1 MKHVVGVSL
10 GSSTRNHS
18 AEITIL
24 DSKCKI
30 ERIGTDGS
38 IEKAIEL
45 IKELDGKVDAFG
57 LGGIDLYIYAGGK
70 RYTFRDARR
79 IAKAAIKTPIVDGSG
94 LKDTLERL
102 VIGYLIEQGYKIEGT
117 KVLMV
122 CAADRFGMAESF
134 YQAGAD
140 IIFGDLIFAL
150 GIPIPIKSLK
160 TLNRAIRVIAPIACN
175 LPFKMLYPIGEKQ
188 EVMDVKFETYF
199 RDAEIIAGD
208 FHFIRRHMPTDLEG
222 KTVITNTITTNDL
235 KLLKERGVKEL
246 ITTTPEIGGRS
257 FGTNVM
263 EGLIVALAGK
273 KAINNPEEYY
283 KILQQ
288 IDFKPRIVNFE
299 EEEEII

>member
-24 DSKCKI
+24 NSKCKI

-38 IEKAIEL
+38 IEKAIAL

-57 LGGIDLYIYAGGK
+57 LGGIDLYVYAGEK
-70 RYTFRDARR
+70 RYTFRDARK
-79 IAKAAIKTPIVDGSG
+79 IADAACKTPIVDGSG

-102 VIGYLIEQGYKIEGT
+102 TINYLIKQGYKIEDA

-122 CAADRFGMAESF
+122 CGADRYGMAESF
-134 YQAGAD
+134 CQAGANVT
-140 IIFGDLIFAL
+140 FGDLMFPF
-150 GIPIPIKSLK
+150 GIPIPIKSLE

-175 LPFKMLYPIGEKQ
+175 LPFRMLYPTGEKQ
-188 EVMDVKFETYF
+188 EKTDSKFERFF

-208 FHFIRRHMPTDLEG
+208 FHFIRRYMPASLEG
-222 KTVITNTITTNDL
+222 KTVITNTITLNDL
-235 KLLKERGVKEL
+235 ELLKKRGVKEL

-263 EGLIVALAGK
+263 EGLLVAVVGK
-273 KAINNPEEYY
+273 EAIDNPEVYY
-283 KILQQ
+283 KLLKQ
-288 IDFKPRIVNFE
+288 INFKPRIVKFERE
-299 EEEEII
+299 EEVI